1 MNSSSENCGAVVGNS
16 ILDDSFTPPRRS
28 SSRQQRRYHH
38 HYDFQDRPPLDES
51 LDLLAPST
59 QQRNGDKNT
68 NTRGAAAVSPLFA
81 ADPLLQQLQRTGSGV
96 VEHDTVVRVGR
107 DAQRRSFF
115 HSSLILSYASTV
127 LAEHLEHC
135 CEVVQQPNRPEDG
148 RFVLDIP
155 HKPASDWECLQAF
168 LEPHAVQQAVITRDN
183 LPMLLPW
190 FLELQLTVLLRECD
204 VRLRQHVVRHHS
216 PTTNTATA
224 AASQQDMS
232 NLLMLCKIA
241 VQANLAETAE
251 AAFTSAAAWLQQRPD
266 LWVQQKNGGGG
277 ASVDLLEQM
286 AQLLLQCLRPE
297 TETTT
302 SSNAQDDSADEE
314 KKAEP
319 SAPSSRPPPFEPQ
332 ASAKL
337 FVAAIAYLPADCLHA
352 LMQAKKNPIQE
363 LLSNA
368 LFPYLAREGI
378 LRHRPPT
385 PPPVDDTS
393 TPGRTSTSNNNNKS
407 SRDGTTTSSGS
418 PTKKVDSPP
427 RPAYSF
433 HTVKSFGSVTSG
445 STAALQQVATEFQAG
460 LQQFLF
466 ALGQD
471 DTVAEPADE
480 ATDTSKDDVSPPQPS
495 SSLNADPGSF
505 PPDETAVARGAWLE
519 RIWQKLNEPPAL
531 DGSALPHRSA
541 VDRTSGGKQAQ
552 EQQPQPPRRR
562 RTFAC

>member
-1 MNSSSENCGAVVGNS
+1 MNSSSEGCGAVVGNS

-28 SSRQQRRYHH
+28 SRQRRYHH

-51 LDLLAPST
+51 LE
-59 QQRNGDKNT
+59 RGGDNNN

-107 DAQRRSFF
+107 DAQQKSFF

-135 CEVVQQPNRPEDG
+135 CEVVQPNQPDG

-168 LEPHAVQQAVITRDN
+168 LEPHAVQQAVITWDN
-183 LPMLLPW
+183 LPVLLPW

-216 PTTNTATA
+216 PTTTTATF

-232 NLLMLCKIA
+232 NLLMLGKIA

-266 LWVQQKNGGGG
+266 LWVQPKNGGGG

-297 TETTT
+297 TGTAATT
-302 SSNAQDDSADEE
+302 SSTDQDDSDSAEE
-314 KKAEP
+314 KKSEP
-319 SAPSSRPPPFEPQ
+319 PASSSRPPPFEPP

-352 LMQAKKNPIQE
+352 LMQAKTNPIQE

-378 LRHRPPT
+378 LRRPPT
-385 PPPVDDTS
+385 PLPMDDTS
-393 TPGRTSTSNNNNKS
+393 TPGRTATQQQ
-407 SRDGTTTSSGS
+407 
-418 PTKKVDSPP
+418 
-427 RPAYSF
+427 
-433 HTVKSFGSVTSG
+433 
-445 STAALQQVATEFQAG
+445 QQVI
-460 LQQFLF
+460 
-466 ALGQD
+466 
-471 DTVAEPADE
+471 
-480 ATDTSKDDVSPPQPS
+480 
-495 SSLNADPGSF
+495 
-505 PPDETAVARGAWLE
+505 E
-519 RIWQKLNEPPAL
+519 RRYHHHQ
-531 DGSALPHRSA
+531 
-541 VDRTSGGKQAQ
+541 
-552 EQQPQPPRRR
+552 QQPYQEGR
-562 RTFAC
+562 FAAAAFGVLLSYGQELHFRHQ